1 MTDQASLASGVALR
15 YASALY
21 DLATEAGAV
30 AGVEADL
37 DKMTALLDES
47 ADLRRLTS
55 SPVFSAE
62 DQVKAM
68 TAVLDA
74 AGIGGW
80 AGNFVKLAA
89 RNRRLFVLPDMIKAF
104 KALASAGRGEVP
116 AEVVSAE
123 ALSDAVVAN
132 LKTALSEATAKTVT
146 LSTRVDPALIGGLI
160 VKVGSKMIDTSL
172 KTRLTKLETAM
183 KEVG

>member
-1 MTDQASLASGVALR
+1 MTDQASLASGVALP
-15 YASALY
+15 YATALF
-21 DLATEAGAV
+21 DLAAEGGAL
-30 AGVEADL
+30 AEVEADL
-37 DKMTALLDES
+37 DRVTALLAES
-47 ADLRRLTS
+47 ADLRRLVA
-55 SPVFSAE
+55 SPVFSSE
-62 DQVKAM
+62 DQVRAVS
-68 TAVLDA
+68 AVLAA

-89 RNRRLFVLPDMIKAF
+89 RNRRLFVLPDMIKVF
-104 KALASAGRGEVP
+104 KALAAKSRGEIP
-116 AEVVSAE
+116 AEIVSAE
-123 ALSDAVVAN
+123 PLSDAVIGN
-132 LKTALSEATAKTVT
+132 LQVALSEATAKTVT

>member
-15 YASALY
+15 YATALF
-21 DLATEAGAV
+21 DLANEGGAL
-30 AGVEADL
+30 ATVEADL
-37 DKMTALLDES
+37 DKVTALLDES
-47 ADLRRLTS
+47 ADLRRLVS
-55 SPVFSAE
+55 SPVFSSE

-68 TAVLDA
+68 AAVLEA

-80 AGNFVKLAA
+80 AANFVKLAA
-89 RNRRLFVLPDMIKAF
+89 RNRRLFVLPDMIKAY
-104 KALASAGRGEVP
+104 KALAATARGEVP

-123 ALSDAVVAN
+123 PLSDAVVDN
-132 LKTALSEATAKTVT
+132 LKAALSEATAKTVT